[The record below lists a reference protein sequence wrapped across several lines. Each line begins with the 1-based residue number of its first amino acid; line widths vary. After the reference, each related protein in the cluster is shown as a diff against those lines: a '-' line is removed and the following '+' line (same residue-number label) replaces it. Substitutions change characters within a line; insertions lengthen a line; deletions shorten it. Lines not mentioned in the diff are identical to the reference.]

1 MTVRVSATDWCEGGV
16 GVEEAVEIA
25 RAFAEH
31 GAAGIDVSTGQ
42 VVSEEQPAFGRSY
55 QTPFADRIR
64 NEIGRKYGIAVIA
77 VGAISSYDDVNSLIL
92 AGRADLCALGRTHLY
107 DPQWTLH
114 AAAEQG
120 YAGPGATWPMP
131 FAAGNRR
138 PQGGTHG
145 RPAAAAGADPGRGA
159 GDGARPVAAWRPGG
173 GRWRVTAFALTSEQ
187 QDLAE
192 RVRDLASG
200 QLRALA
206 EAGTPGHV
214 NRELI
219 KAMGDLGLLARLFPG
234 VAAGGLSRE
243 AAAMDLCLLREA
255 LATQSTEAETALALQ
270 GLGSYPVLQSG
281 QEEVVR
287 RWLPAVAAG
296 DAVAAFALTEPEA
309 GSDAAA
315 LTLRAEP
322 DGPGWRLTGEKI
334 WISNAPEADFYTVF
348 ARTTPGAGARG
359 VSAFVVPADRPGL
372 GGEHLDMISPH
383 PIGRL
388 VFDGVP
394 VQPAE
399 LLGEQDRGFRVAMRT
414 LDLFR
419 PSVGAFAV
427 GMAQA
432 ATDAAVAHAGTRTA
446 FGGPL
451 KDQQAVSH
459 LLAEM
464 ATRTEAARLLVYAAA
479 AAYDASAGAS
489 AAPAALGWRRRRRG
503 KGLAAKSAMAK
514 LFATETA
521 QFVVDAAVQ
530 LHGARA
536 LRRGHLLEH
545 LYREVRAP
553 RIYEGASEVQRTIIA
568 RELYR

>member
-1 MTVRVSATDWCEGGV
+1 
-16 GVEEAVEIA
+16 
-25 RAFAEH
+25 
-31 GAAGIDVSTGQ
+31 
-42 VVSEEQPAFGRSY
+42 
-55 QTPFADRIR
+55 
-64 NEIGRKYGIAVIA
+64 
-77 VGAISSYDDVNSLIL
+77 
-92 AGRADLCALGRTHLY
+92 
-107 DPQWTLH
+107 
-114 AAAEQG
+114 
-120 YAGPGATWPMP
+120 
-131 FAAGNRR
+131 
-138 PQGGTHG
+138 
-145 RPAAAAGADPGRGA
+145 
-159 GDGARPVAAWRPGG
+159 
-173 GRWRVTAFALTSEQ
+173 VTAFALTSEQ

-200 QLRALA
+200 PLRALA

-234 VAAGGLSRE
+234 VAAGGLSRS
-243 AAAMDLCLLREA
+243 AAALDLCILREA

-281 QEEVVR
+281 REEVVR

-315 LTLRAEP
+315 LALRAEP

-348 ARTTPGAGARG
+348 ARTTPDAGARG
-359 VSAFVVPADRPGL
+359 VSAFLIPADRPGL

-394 VQPAE
+394 VQADE

-432 ATDAAVAHAGTRTA
+432 ATEAAVAHAGSRTA

-451 KDQQAVSH
+451 KNQQAVSH

-479 AAYDASAGAS
+479 AAYDAAAGADG
-489 AAPAALGWRRRRRG
+489 AAAGGAGGAG

-521 QFVVDAAVQ
+521 QYVVDAAVQ
-530 LHGARA
+530 IHGARA